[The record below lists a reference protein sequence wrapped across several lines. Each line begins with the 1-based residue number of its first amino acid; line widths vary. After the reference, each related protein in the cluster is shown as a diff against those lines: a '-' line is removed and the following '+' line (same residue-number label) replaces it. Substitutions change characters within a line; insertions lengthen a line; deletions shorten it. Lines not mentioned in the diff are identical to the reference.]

1 MRMNLW
7 NNSKINSEDSDLE
20 DLLIGVPQ
28 EPVLG
33 PLLFDIYMCDL
44 FLFLTESNIANY
56 LDDTTL

>member
-1 MRMNLW
+1 MNLW

-28 EPVLG
+28 EPLLG
-33 PLLFDIYMCDL
+33 PLLFDIYMYHL

-56 LDDTTL
+56 VDDTTL

>member
-44 FLFLTESNIANY
+44 FLFLTESNIVNY
-56 LDDTTL
+56 VDDTTL

>member
-1 MRMNLW
+1 MNLW

-28 EPVLG
+28 EPLLG
-33 PLLFDIYMCDL
+33 PLLFDIHMYHL

-56 LDDTTL
+56 VDDTTL

>member
-56 LDDTTL
+56 VDDTTL

>member
-1 MRMNLW
+1 MNLW

-33 PLLFDIYMCDL
+33 SLLFDIYMCDL

-56 LDDTTL
+56 VDDTTL

>member
-1 MRMNLW
+1 MNLW

-28 EPVLG
+28 ESLLG
-33 PLLFDIYMCDL
+33 PLLFDIYMYHL

-56 LDDTTL
+56 VDDTTL

>member
-7 NNSKINSEDSDLE
+7 NNSKVNSEDSDLE

-56 LDDTTL
+56 IDDTTL

>member
-28 EPVLG
+28 EPLLG
-33 PLLFDIYMCDL
+33 PLLFDIYMYHL

-56 LDDTTL
+56 VDDTTL

>member
-44 FLFLTESNIANY
+44 FLFLTESNIADY
-56 LDDTTL
+56 VDDTTL

>member
-28 EPVLG
+28 ESLLG
-33 PLLFDIYMCDL
+33 PLLFDIYMYHL

-56 LDDTTL
+56 VDDTTL

>member
-1 MRMNLW
+1 MNLW

-44 FLFLTESNIANY
+44 FLFLTESNIVNY
-56 LDDTTL
+56 VDDTTL

>member
-20 DLLIGVPQ
+20 DLLIGVQQ
-28 EPVLG
+28 EPLLG
-33 PLLFDIYMCDL
+33 PLLFDIYMYHL

-56 LDDTTL
+56 VDDTTL